1 MVALIMS
8 DRAKAHY
15 EAAAACPEESD
26 RQLSGD
32 QLDIPQLSARR
43 SRFGVITKEDLSIT
57 IIAALEQALVLVY
70 SSIRRGNFSFKLC
83 SK

>member
-43 SRFGVITKEDLSIT
+43 SRFGVITKEDFRT
-57 IIAALEQALVLVY
+57 YALRHVKWL
-70 SSIRRGNFSFKLC
+70 
-83 SK
+83 